1 MTAASLAR
9 AVGRFLA
16 REGIG
21 EIERRFRKR
30 LRARSATPSRA
41 QRLVAEFLGTAGLLA
56 VIIGSGI
63 MADTLSGGNDGVA
76 LIGCVAAIAAG
87 LIVLIWIFGP
97 VSGCHINPAVTLA
110 FRLRGEI
117 GTKDASLY
125 WLAQFTGGVSGAIA
139 AHAMFEQPLLQWA
152 TTVRT
157 GPGQWLSEMVATFG
171 LLLVIFACIRVR
183 KEAVGVAVG
192 LYIFAACWFTAST
205 SFANPAVTL
214 ARSFSDTFCGIRPA
228 DAPAFIAVELFAALI
243 ATPFAAWLYRSD
255 PSGGD

>member
-1 MTAASLAR
+1 MDGT
-9 AVGRFLA
+9 
-16 REGIG
+16 
-21 EIERRFRKR
+21 R
-30 LRARSATPSRA
+30 LR
-41 QRLVAEFLGTAGLLA
+41 RLIAEFLGTAGLLA

-87 LIVLIWIFGP
+87 LTVLIWIFGP

-117 GTKDASLY
+117 STSDAGLY
-125 WLAQFTGGVSGAIA
+125 WLAQFAGGIA
-139 AHAMFEQPLLQWA
+139 GTMGAHAMFEQPLLQVA

-157 GPGQWLSEMVATFG
+157 GPGQWLSEVVATFG
-171 LLLVIFACIRVR
+171 LLLVILACLRVR
-183 KEAVGVAVG
+183 KEAVAVAVG

-214 ARSFSDTFCGIRPA
+214 ARSFSDTFCGIRPT
-228 DAPAFIAVELFAALI
+228 DAPAFIAAEFLAAAA
-243 ATPFAAWLYRSD
+243 ATPFAAWLYRD
-255 PSGGD
+255 TRE

>member
-1 MTAASLAR
+1 MTGS
-9 AVGRFLA
+9 
-16 REGIG
+16 
-21 EIERRFRKR
+21 R
-30 LRARSATPSRA
+30 LRQLT
-41 QRLVAEFLGTAGLLA
+41 AEFLGTAGLLA

-117 GTKDASLY
+117 STADAGLY
-125 WLAQFTGGVSGAIA
+125 WLAQVLGGVSGTVA
-139 AHAMFEQPLLQWA
+139 AHAMFDQPLLQVA

-157 GPGQWLSEMVATFG
+157 GPGQWLSEFVATFG
-171 LLLVIFACIRVR
+171 LLLVILACIRVR
-183 KEAVGVAVG
+183 KEAVAVAVG

-214 ARSFSDTFCGIRPA
+214 ARSLSDTFCGIRPV
-228 DAPAFIAVELFAALI
+228 DAPAFIAAEFLAA
-243 ATPFAAWLYRSD
+243 AATTPFAAWLYRD
-255 PSGGD
+255 ASG